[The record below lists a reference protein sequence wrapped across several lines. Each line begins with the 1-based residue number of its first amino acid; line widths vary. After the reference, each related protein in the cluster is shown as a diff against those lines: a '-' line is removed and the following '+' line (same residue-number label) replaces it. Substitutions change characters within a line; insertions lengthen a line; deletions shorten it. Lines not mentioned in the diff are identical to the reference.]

1 MTADS
6 NRPSGGP
13 DTAGSVTAGRDT
25 TDSVVAGHVAI
36 LGAGPIG
43 LDAAL
48 ACSAA
53 GWSFTLYEA
62 GDSVAA
68 HVRAW
73 QHARMFTPWS
83 LNVSPR
89 MRDRLQGAGHHVPDG
104 DAVPS
109 GAELITDLLDP
120 LAALPEI
127 RTHLNLQAQV
137 TAIARQ
143 GLLKH
148 EQIGTDTRAARPF
161 RLLIDTPDGETA
173 ASAELVLDCTGTYGV
188 ANTIGEGGI
197 PAPGERHTRIVHT
210 LPDTNDPERWS
221 GVVVLV
227 GAGKSAQTAARDL
240 GALPHTQVEWI
251 VRAEDPDWGQVENDS
266 LPGRHQLV
274 TTSQALTRGD
284 NPQVTVRTGTY
295 VASLDDHADRVR
307 VGLTNAFGSVEYVEA
322 DHVIGLTGY
331 TGDASIYRQL
341 QVHEC
346 YATAAPIALSAV
358 LLGSQSNDC
367 LAQPAVGFD
376 VLRNPEPHFY
386 ILGSKS
392 YGRLNTF
399 LLRSGY
405 EQVSDLIAAYT
416 RPLAPSADPL
426 RTTVEGAS

>member
-1 MTADS
+1 MTTGENSSRGRVPA
-6 NRPSGGP
+6 SGPGVSP
-13 DTAGSVTAGRDT
+13 
-25 TDSVVAGHVAI
+25 GHVAI

-48 ACSAA
+48 ACADA
-53 GWSFTLYEA
+53 GWSHTIYEA
-62 GDSVAA
+62 GDRAGA

-73 QHARMFTPWS
+73 QHASMFTPWS

-89 MRDRLQGAGHHVPDG
+89 MRSHLEGAGRFVPDG
-104 DAVPS
+104 ETAPS
-109 GAELITDLLDP
+109 GAELIADLIEP

-127 RTHLNLQAQV
+127 RARLTLQARV
-137 TAIARQ
+137 VAVARA

-148 EQIGTDTRAARPF
+148 EEIGAATRASRPF
-161 RLLIDTPDGETA
+161 RLMIDTADGEATA
-173 ASAELVLDCTGTYGV
+173 AADLVLDCTGTYSV
-188 ANTIGEGGI
+188 ANTLGDGGI
-197 PAPGERHTRIVHT
+197 PALGERCATIVRT
-210 LPDTNDPERWS
+210 LPDTSNPRRWK

-240 GALPHTQVEWI
+240 SALPDTRVEWI
-251 VRAEDPDWGQVENDS
+251 VRAEYPDWGQVENDS
-266 LPGRHQLV
+266 LPGRQRLV
-274 TTSQALTRGD
+274 DTSRALARGD
-284 NPQVTVRTGTY
+284 NDRVTVRTATH
-295 VASLDDHADRVR
+295 VASLEQQHGPVR
-307 VGLTNAFGSVEYVEA
+307 VGIATSTGPIKYLQA

-331 TGDASIYRQL
+331 TGDASLYRQL

-358 LLGSQSNDC
+358 LLGAESGDC

-376 VLRNPEPHFY
+376 VLRSPEPNFY

-405 EQVSDLIAAYT
+405 GQVSDLVTACT
-416 RPLAPSADPL
+416 
-426 RTTVEGAS
+426 